1 MKNPKYMT
9 DFLDEAT
16 IEVKGGDGGDGA
28 ISFRREKFVPYG
40 GPDGG
45 HGGRGGD
52 VVLLADK
59 NLNML
64 NAFRSK
70 RHFAGGN
77 GLRGAGRNMHGR
89 DGADLR
95 VHVPVGTVVRDAA
108 SRELLA
114 DLLNA
119 GQEFLAVRG
128 GRGGRGN
135 SAFAKPTN
143 QAPRIAEHG
152 EPGQAR
158 LLRLEL
164 KLIADVGLVGMPN
177 AGKSTLLSVISN
189 ARPRIAAYP
198 FTTLSPNLGV
208 VVLNDEVA
216 FVAADIP
223 GLIEGAHEGHGL
235 GDRFLKHIERTRLLV
250 HLLDGNS
257 ADPLKDHAVINAEL
271 AAFNPVLARKPQ
283 LVVLNKMD
291 LPEARKVWPRVRRTL
306 ESRGLPVLAISAAT
320 NDGVRELVQRIAQM
334 LAALAPEPA
343 SELPVIRPELP
354 EEVFIIEREDAAWR
368 VRGRKVE
375 RMMAMTYWNEPESVD
390 RFQRILRALG
400 VDVALRQAGVKEGDM
415 VRIGAGEL
423 EWTD

>member
-1 MKNPKYMT
+1 MT

-16 IEVKGGDGGDGA
+16 VEVKGGDGGDGA
-28 ISFRREKFVPYG
+28 ISFRREKFIPYG

-52 VVLLADK
+52 VILLADK

-64 NAFRSK
+64 NSFRSK
-70 RHFAGGN
+70 RHFVGGR
-77 GLRGAGRNMHGR
+77 GLGGSGRNCHGR

-95 VHVPVGTVVRDAA
+95 VRVPVGTVVRDAA

-114 DLLNA
+114 DLLSE
-119 GQEFLAVRG
+119 GQEFMAVHG

-152 EPGQAR
+152 EPGQMR

-164 KLIADVGLVGMPN
+164 KLIDDVGLVGMPN

-189 ARPRIAAYP
+189 ARPKIADYP

-208 VVLNDEVA
+208 VVLNDEAA

-257 ADPLKDHAVINAEL
+257 GDPLKDYAVINAEL
-271 AAFNPVLARKPQ
+271 AAFNPVLGRKPQ

-291 LPEARKVWPRVRRTL
+291 LPAARKLWPRVRRTL
-306 ESRGLPVLAISAAT
+306 EQRGVQVLAISGAT
-320 NDGVRELVQRIAQM
+320 NEGVRELVQRIAQT
-334 LAALAPEPA
+334 LAALPPEPA
-343 SELPVIRPELP
+343 PEVPVVRPELP
-354 EEVFIIEREDAAWR
+354 EEVFTVEREDNAWR

-375 RMMAMTYWNEPESVD
+375 RMMAMTYWNEPESID

-400 VDVALRQAGVKEGDM
+400 VDVALRQAGVKEGEM

-423 EWTD
+423 EWTE